1 MVYVWEFHLA
11 PNALHLTVK
20 EVRAI
25 RILINISRP
34 DTFAPEGVI
43 RLSEG
48 DE

>member
-20 EVRAI
+20 KVRAI
-25 RILINISRP
+25 RILIHISRP